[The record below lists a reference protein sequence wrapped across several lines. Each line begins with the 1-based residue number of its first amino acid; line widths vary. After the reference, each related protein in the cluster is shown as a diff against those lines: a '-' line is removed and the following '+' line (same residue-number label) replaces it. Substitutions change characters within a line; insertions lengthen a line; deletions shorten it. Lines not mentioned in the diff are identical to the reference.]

1 MWTNWLAETQCSLD
15 RPLLR
20 NWPTIIRLL
29 CHTCGKTSL
38 KVEYTQYIYN
48 IYTTY
53 TKYTQQYNMYPNI
66 IRLLWR
72 TCGKTLLKAEY
83 TQKLRWSIKPF
94 CLFIDHNCDTRR
106 YNAVFARAS
115 FKSYAFRLRA
125 KADTY
130 NDETRVKH
138 TVVSVEPVDYPKL
151 CRYNILNELDYC
163 ILLVWKG

>member
-94 CLFIDHNCDTRR
+94 CLFIDHNCDTLKVESASILTQSTKHKIPTSIR
-106 YNAVFARAS
+106 RAS
-115 FKSYAFRLRA
+115 ASMI
-125 KADTY
+125 
-130 NDETRVKH
+130 NSVKKMIFSH
-138 TVVSVEPVDYPKL
+138 GNSL
-151 CRYNILNELDYC
+151 
-163 ILLVWKG
+163 